1 MQSPEL
7 ILPLSIAAVIT
18 GITLLVIVRSW
29 WKSRMLPTL
38 LYTLAIACFSGMA
51 IDLLLDQAYLP
62 FRDWYIEINGQILWM
77 SNLLLAFLV
86 VGGFLFWYFA
96 IMYSQMD
103 SLPRSALFLTFIAG
117 GALLGEIVKSS
128 WSEQIPL
135 IAEAIAAAVL
145 IFEIVK
151 YARVVRRVTEDPLER
166 RRVNMYFLGFLLWI
180 IALPIG
186 IIVGGISSELSFVSN
201 LWPVPYT
208 LGLLLVAYTV
218 ALNPRLL
225 FISEARPL
233 DFLILDK
240 NGTLVLTHRFNYY
253 EGSIDSELMGSAIS
267 GVISLMKEML
277 ASGQELAR
285 IDHGDVKV
293 LLEVGIRSTCL
304 LVVSRETARF
314 RQSLRNAMLEFEADY
329 RYELENQGTFVSAFT
344 PFKTRLEEMF
354 L

>member
-18 GITLLVIVRSW
+18 GVT
-29 WKSRMLPTL
+29 PTL
-38 LYTLAIACFSGMA
+38 LYALAISCFSGMA
-51 IDLLLDQAYLP
+51 LDLLLDQTYLP
-62 FRDWYIEINGQILWM
+62 FREWYIEINEQVLWM
-77 SNLLLAFLV
+77 SNLLLAFFI
-86 VGGFLFWYFA
+86 VGGFMFWYFA

-117 GALLGEIVKSS
+117 GALLGEIVKSP

-135 IAEAIAAAVL
+135 IVEIIAAAVL
-145 IFEIVK
+145 IFEIIK
-151 YARVVRRVTEDPLER
+151 YARVIRGVTHDPPER
-166 RRVNMYFLGFLLWI
+166 RQVNMYFLGFLLWI
-180 IALPIG
+180 MALPLG
-186 IIVGGISSELSFVSN
+186 IVVGGLSSDLMFIAN

-240 NGTLVLTHRFNYY
+240 NGMLVFTHRFGTYQ
-253 EGSIDSELMGSAIS
+253 GSIDSELMGSAIS

-293 LLEVGIRSTCL
+293 LLENGMYTTCL
-304 LVVSRETARF
+304 LVVTKETARF
-314 RQSLRNAMLEFEADY
+314 RQALRNVLMEFETNY
-329 RYELENQGTFVSAFT
+329 REELIEDGALVTTYA
-344 PFKTRLEEMF
+344 PFKTRVEEMF